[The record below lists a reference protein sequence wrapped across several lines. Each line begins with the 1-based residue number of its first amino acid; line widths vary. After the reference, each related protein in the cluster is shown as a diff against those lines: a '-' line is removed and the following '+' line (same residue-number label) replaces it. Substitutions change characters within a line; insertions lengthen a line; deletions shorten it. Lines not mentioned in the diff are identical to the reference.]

1 MKKNTF
7 IFKMIFLF
15 ILLSTILF
23 TNIPNLFS
31 KASAN
36 VVFRPVVIYISENE
50 DFNRKNLAGIL
61 LVAQWNNYLSKDLLE
76 VIEVNKKI
84 WGVEHLTDDNC
95 PANFSTLLEWV
106 LEYYYSRGYQIKFIT
121 STLIIL
127 EQT

>member
-50 DFNRKNLAGIL
+50 NFNRKNLAGIL
-61 LVAQWNNYLSKDLLE
+61 LAAQWNNYLSKDLLE

-95 PANFSTLLEWV
+95 PASFSTLLEWV